1 MTTTKITCYYE
12 ALGTIISQAETNP
25 NLARFKNRYSIKI
38 GMIKSLGKDEVIR
51 LANSLQYEKS
61 NHQMDREELSTNRFD
76 DSHID
81 GIRADGWNAFRN

>member
-51 LANSLQYEKS
+51 LANSL
-61 NHQMDREELSTNRFD
+61 
-76 DSHID
+76 
-81 GIRADGWNAFRN
+81 